1 MEAMETKIIAMES
14 SKLCILVWA
23 FALPFT
29 VGAADGLKEKYYAAS
44 CPKAEDI
51 VKQQVFSLYHEHGNT
66 AVSWLRAIF
75 HDCMVQ
81 SCDASVLLDS
91 TENVVSEKPADRNFG
106 MRNFKYINTIKS
118 AVEAECPGIVS
129 CADIIVLAAREGAVV
144 LGGPR
149 VELKTGRRDSKK
161 SSAAEVDKYIPLHND
176 SVSTVLTRFASMGI
190 DAEGVVALLGAHT
203 VGRTHC
209 GNLVQ
214 RLYPKVDPTLD
225 PDYAV

>member
-1 MEAMETKIIAMES
+1 
-14 SKLCILVWA
+14 
-23 FALPFT
+23 
-29 VGAADGLKEKYYAAS
+29 
-44 CPKAEDI
+44 
-51 VKQQVFSLYHEHGNT
+51 
-66 AVSWLRAIF
+66 
-75 HDCMVQ
+75 

-176 SVSTVLTRFASMGI
+176 SVSNCSNSFCFHGNRCRRRGGALRSAHRWQ
-190 DAEGVVALLGAHT
+190 DALRESGAEAIPESGSHI
-203 VGRTHC
+203 RS
-209 GNLVQ
+209 
-214 RLYPKVDPTLD
+214 RLRRVFE
-225 PDYAV
+225 